1 MKARHF
7 SAILL
12 ASFAILLGG
21 CTTPGQNADTVAANV
36 RRVRS
41 ITKLGVYAGT
51 KAALI
56 KAPETRQSFERA
68 NESLG
73 LFIAQANWDVTA
85 AADVLVAAGI
95 PALETDEG
103 QLILTGSF
111 LLLDLFG
118 PSLDLKSSVYS
129 EAFIRGASDGLT
141 LALANAVVSR
151 PASLTTDPTK
161 AQLEAQARA
170 TRKTK

>member
-1 MKARHF
+1 M
-7 SAILL
+7 
-12 ASFAILLGG
+12 
-21 CTTPGQNADTVAANV
+21 
-36 RRVRS
+36 
-41 ITKLGVYAGT
+41 
-51 KAALI
+51 I
-56 KAPETRQSFERA
+56 KEPETRESFTKA
-68 NESLG
+68 KVSLG
-73 LFIAQANWDVTA
+73 LFISQANWDVTA

-129 EAFIRGASDGLT
+129 EAFIRGASDGLG
-141 LALANAVVSR
+141 LALTNARVSR
-151 PASLTTDPTK
+151 PSALASDPTK
-161 AQLEAQARA
+161 AQLESEARA

>member
-1 MKARHF
+1 MKTRYF
-7 SAILL
+7 SSIVL
-12 ASFAILLGG
+12 AACALMFGG
-21 CTTPGQNADTVAANV
+21 CATTGQNAETIAANA

-56 KAPETRQSFERA
+56 KEPETRESFTKA
-68 NESLG
+68 KVSLD
-73 LFIAQANWDVTA
+73 LFISQANWDVTA

-129 EAFIRGASDGLT
+129 EAFIRGASGGLG
-141 LALANAVVSR
+141 LALTNARVSR
-151 PASLTTDPTK
+151 PSALASDPTK
-161 AQLEAQARA
+161 AQLESEARA